1 MAQLRGIRGVKIP
14 VTDLARSIDWYGRV
28 FGFRVEWEFEDAD
41 GVVRGVAGSVS
52 DGAAGL
58 SLRLNPEKARAIA
71 GFDPVNWAV
80 ETRQDL
86 EDWIALLDE
95 LQIPHSPEIEASIGW
110 LLVFNDPDGL
120 EIHVYTDESHGV
132 DHGDLPGYG
141 RRVGMAG

>member
-1 MAQLRGIRGVKIP
+1 MAQVRGIRGVKIP
-14 VTDLARSIDWYGRV
+14 VSDLGRSIDWYGEV

-41 GVVRGVAGSVS
+41 GVVRGVAGQVS

-58 SLRLNPEKARAIA
+58 SLRLNPEKAAAIA

-80 ETRQDL
+80 ATREDL
-86 EDWIALLDE
+86 QGWIRHLDE
-95 LQIPHSPEIEASIGW
+95 LEIPHSPEIEASIGW

>member
-14 VTDLARSIDWYGRV
+14 VTDLDRSIEWYREV
-28 FGFRVEWEFEDAD
+28 FGFEIEWEFADAD
-41 GVVRGVAGSVS
+41 GVVRGVAGWAGG
-52 DGAAGL
+52 GAAGL

-80 ETRQDL
+80 ATRADL
-86 EDWIALLDE
+86 REWIAHLDA
-95 LQIPHSPEIEASIGW
+95 LGIGHSPEIEASIGW
-110 LLVFNDPDGL
+110 LLVFTDPDGL
-120 EIHVYTDESHGV
+120 EIHLYTDESHGV

>member
-14 VTDLARSIDWYGRV
+14 VTDLGRSIDWYGRV
-28 FGFRVEWEFEDAD
+28 FGFVVEWEFEDAD
-41 GVVRGVAGSVS
+41 GVVRGVAGPVS

-58 SLRLNPEKARAIA
+58 SLRLNPEKARALA

-80 ETRQDL
+80 ETRKDL
-86 EDWIALLDE
+86 GEWIEHLDALGVG
-95 LQIPHSPEIEASIGW
+95 HSPEIEASIGW
-110 LLVFNDPDGL
+110 LLVFTDPDGL

>member
-14 VTDLARSIDWYGRV
+14 VTDLVRSIDWYSRV

-80 ETRQDL
+80 ATRQDL
-86 EDWIALLDE
+86 KDWIALLDE

>member
-14 VTDLARSIDWYGRV
+14 VTDLARSIDWYGQV
-28 FGFRVEWEFEDAD
+28 FGFQVEWEFADAD
-41 GVVRGVAGSVS
+41 EVVRGVAGTVGN
-52 DGAAGL
+52 GAAGL
-58 SLRLNPEKARAIA
+58 SLRLNPGKATAIA

-80 ETRQDL
+80 ETRKDL
-86 EDWIALLDE
+86 NEWIERLDE
-95 LQIPHSPEIEASIGW
+95 LDIPHSPEIEASIGW

-132 DHGDLPGYG
+132 DHGDRPGYG

>member
-14 VTDLARSIDWYGRV
+14 VTDLARSIDWYGQV
-28 FGFRVEWEFEDAD
+28 FGFEPEWEFEDAD
-41 GVVRGVAGSVS
+41 GVVRGVAGHVS
-52 DGAAGL
+52 NGAAGL
-58 SLRLNPEKARAIA
+58 SLRLNPEKAEALK

-80 ETRQDL
+80 GTRQDL
-86 EDWIALLDE
+86 TDWIEHLDG
-95 LQIPHSPEIEASIGW
+95 LDIPHSPEIEASIGW
-110 LLVFNDPDGL
+110 LLVFHDPDGL